1 MKKIKK
7 DVYLTNAFIYI
18 KKLGAVS
25 SVISS
30 KLIWLN
36 FAWSNELFQLTPIF
50 PSEKL
55 ISFLLLKEYVTE

>member
-30 KLIWLN
+30 KLI
-36 FAWSNELFQLTPIF
+36 
-50 PSEKL
+50 
-55 ISFLLLKEYVTE
+55 